1 MPGVGSILARREGAC
16 MAEKPAVSLVA
27 VPGRRRATLELAQ
40 RLEREGFTGIYCPS
54 PGDGLALCE
63 ALAVTTREIRLGT
76 SIANIY
82 TRHPSEY
89 AQTAAVVH
97 ELSGGRFRFGV
108 GVSHGPAHE
117 RLGVKPGKP
126 LEDMRRFVQDL
137 KAGAKQVGELPPI
150 TLATLRKKMTAL
162 SAEIAQGAVWANAAR
177 SHMPESLKA
186 LPDAARTGP
195 DFFIGNMV
203 PTCIDADRAAAAAV
217 NRRTLVGYVKLPN
230 YQNYWIEAGFEE
242 EMQAI
247 RKAIAAGEE
256 DKIPSL
262 MSDRWLS
269 QVTLSGRPTEVREG
283 VEAWYAAGVNTLII
297 VPSSTKGGQM
307 VALQELIDLYR

>member
-1 MPGVGSILARREGAC
+1 VAVTR
-16 MAEKPAVSLVA
+16 KPAVSLAA
-27 VPGRRRATLELAQ
+27 VPGRRKATVEMAK
-40 RLEREGFTGIYCPS
+40 RLEDEGFTGLYCPS
-54 PGDGLALCE
+54 FGDGLGLCE
-63 ALAVTTREIRLGT
+63 AIALATRSIPIGT

-82 TRHPSEY
+82 TRHPFDF
-89 AQTAAVVH
+89 AQTAALVH

-108 GVSHGPAHE
+108 GISHGPTHD

-126 LEDMRRFVQDL
+126 LADVRRFVQDL

-203 PTCIDADRAAAAAV
+203 PTCIDPDRAAAAAV

-247 RKAIAAGEE
+247 RKAIAAGQD

-269 QVTLSGRPTEVREG
+269 QVTLYGSPGEVRDG
-283 VEAWYAAGVNTLII
+283 VEAWYAAGVKTLIV
-297 VPSSTKGGQM
+297 VPSSAKGNQM
-307 VALQELIDLYR
+307 AALQEVIDLYR

>member
-1 MPGVGSILARREGAC
+1 VAVTR
-16 MAEKPAVSLVA
+16 KPAVSLAA
-27 VPGRRRATLELAQ
+27 VPGRRKTTVDMAK
-40 RLEREGFTGIYCPS
+40 RLEDEGFTGLYCPS
-54 PGDGLALCE
+54 LGDGLGLCE
-63 ALAVTTREIRLGT
+63 AIALSTRQIPLGT

-82 TRHPSEY
+82 TRHAFDF
-89 AQTAAVVH
+89 AQTAALIH

-108 GVSHGPAHE
+108 GISYGPAHE

-137 KAGAKQVGELPPI
+137 EAGAKQVGELPPI
-150 TLATLRKKMTAL
+150 TLATLRKKMTGLAG
-162 SAEIAQGAVWANAAR
+162 EIAQGAVWANAAR

-186 LPDAARTGP
+186 LPAAARASA

-217 NRRTLVGYVKLPN
+217 NRRTLTGYMKLPN

-247 RKAIAAGEE
+247 RKALAAGQE
-256 DKIPSL
+256 DKLPSL
-262 MSDRWLS
+262 MSERWLS
-269 QVTLSGRPTEVREG
+269 QVTLYGSASEVREG
-283 VEAWYAAGVNTLII
+283 VEAWYAAGVKTVIV
-297 VPSSTKGGQM
+297 VPSSAKGNQM
-307 VALQELIDLYR
+307 AALQELIDLYR

>member
-1 MPGVGSILARREGAC
+1 
-16 MAEKPAVSLVA
+16 MAVTRKPAVSLA
-27 VPGRRRATLELAQ
+27 AIPGRRKATVDMAR
-40 RLEREGFTGIYCPS
+40 RLEEEGFTGIYCPS
-54 PGDGLALCE
+54 LGDGLGLCE
-63 ALAVTTREIRLGT
+63 AIALATRAIPFGT

-82 TRHPSEY
+82 TRHPY
-89 AQTAAVVH
+89 DFAATAALVH
-97 ELSGGRFRFGV
+97 ELSGGRFRFGI

-126 LEDMRRFVQDL
+126 LEDIRRFVQDL
-137 KAGAKQVGELPPI
+137 KVGAKQTGELPPI
-150 TLATLRKKMTAL
+150 TLATLRKKMTGLAG
-162 SAEIAQGAVWANAAR
+162 EIAQGAVWANAAR
-177 SHMPESLKA
+177 SHMPESLGA
-186 LPDAARTGP
+186 LPTALRTGAE
-195 DFFIGNMV
+195 FFIGNMV

-217 NRRTLVGYVKLPN
+217 NRRTLTGYVKLPN

-247 RKAIAAGEE
+247 RKAVAAGQD

-269 QVTLSGRPTEVREG
+269 QVTLYGSPSEVRDG
-283 VEAWYAAGVNTLII
+283 VEAWYAAGVKTLIV
-297 VPSSTKGGQM
+297 VPSSTKGSQM